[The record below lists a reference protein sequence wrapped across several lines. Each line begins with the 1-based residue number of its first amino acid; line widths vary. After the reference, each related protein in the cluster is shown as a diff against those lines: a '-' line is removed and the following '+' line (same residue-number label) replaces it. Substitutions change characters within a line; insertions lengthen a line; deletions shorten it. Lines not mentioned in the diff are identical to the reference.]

1 MAAQVNG
8 LHHVTMIAAG
18 AAANDAFYREAL
30 GLRRVKATVNFDSPD
45 VYHLYFGDGAG
56 RAGTVITSFP
66 FGPQVAPGR
75 RGAGEATE
83 TAYAVPPGSLS
94 FWEERLGA
102 FGPVRRES
110 RLSEA
115 RLATQGPDGEGVA
128 LVEVAGDAR
137 DPFAAVVPAEHAIR
151 GFHSV
156 TLTLRDA
163 KATARLLDLMGYA
176 EEAREGPV
184 IRMRARAGN
193 GADVVDLVEDPAAP
207 FARQSA
213 GSVHHVAF
221 SVPDRAAQ
229 AEVRAALARAG
240 VQATPSID
248 RDYFWAIY
256 FRTPGGVLF
265 EVATEEPGF
274 ARDEAPE
281 ALGTA
286 LKLPTQHEHLRDR
299 LARAR
304 EPLPGLAGVG
314 AEVPA

>member
-1 MAAQVNG
+1 MAAHVNG
-8 LHHVTMIAAG
+8 LHHVTTIASG

-45 VYHLYFGDGAG
+45 VYHLYFGDEVG

-66 FGPQVAPGR
+66 FGSHVAPGR
-75 RGAGEATE
+75 RGAGEASE
-83 TAYAVPPGSLS
+83 TAYAVPPGSLP

-102 FGPVRRES
+102 LGPVRRE
-110 RLSEA
+110 A
-115 RLATQGPDGEGVA
+115 RLGGARLVTQGPDGEGVA
-128 LVEVAGDAR
+128 LVEAAGDAR
-137 DPFAAVVPAEHAIR
+137 APFAAVVPAEHAIR

-163 KATARLLDLMGYA
+163 GPTARLLDLMGFA
-176 EEAREGPV
+176 EEAREGQV

-229 AEVRAALARAG
+229 AEVRAALAEVG

-274 ARDEAPE
+274 ARDEPPE

-286 LKLPTQHEHLRDR
+286 LRLPTQHEHLRPR
-299 LARAR
+299 LARSL

-314 AEVPA
+314 ALA